1 MPSVID
7 LVEVDALVPGAV
19 LPIERHLSIARGL
32 WPLGAGGSLYLAAT
46 GPAESLWLVAILEAP
61 EQSQLRPR
69 DRRKRGWYA
78 PANVTPV
85 REITGVLKTSRFPR
99 KLTAKEETALR
110 ELIDEPDS
118 PLIEAGARDS
128 SPGLR
133 SGGPPLERALAHAM
147 RDDIAAVIGELLE
160 VWRET
165 RAVELADLI
174 DRANRLLP
182 TYDRPLSIERCDD
195 TAIEKAWQ
203 QAFSKHPVAAM
214 PQLLQYSST
223 GADKHFAKRW
233 TGLASLPDDPRISRR
248 IAAHLASSINDLTL
262 EILERGR
269 DATSWTAA
277 KLIAEDIEVIIDD
290 GNDDPYSA
298 WETEILARS
307 QKFAFARERPAG
319 KLPNTA
325 PPLIAAI
332 EHELER
338 LEAPARAEATL
349 IDAIAEDWRDDEPRS
364 IYADWLIER
373 GHPRGEHLALLLRGE
388 KRQTP
393 AQRRRF
399 AMLSDVP
406 MLYGVLDEVAVM
418 QRRVR
423 DRGID
428 RSLDIYWS
436 TTPLMW
442 QALGHSALIRALTK
456 IRLVGDPRLDRAEAI
471 GVFVARAP
479 RLTTIE
485 DIDTA
490 KQASHLTRFLGEKWR
505 YEAKK
510 QQLIRKP

>member
-7 LVEVDALVPGAV
+7 LVEVEALVPGAV

-32 WPLGAGGSLYLAAT
+32 WPLGGGGSLYLAAR
-46 GPAESLWLVAILEAP
+46 GPADSLWLVAILEAP
-61 EQSQLRPR
+61 EQSQLRPG

-85 REITGVLKTSRFPR
+85 CEITGRLKTLRFPR
-99 KLTAKEETALR
+99 KLTTTEETTLR
-110 ELIDEPDS
+110 DLIDEPDS

-128 SPGLR
+128 SPAIR
-133 SGGPPLERALAHAM
+133 PDGPPLERALAHAT
-147 RDDIAAVIGELLE
+147 RGDLAAVIGEVLE

-174 DRANRLLP
+174 DRASRLLP
-182 TYDRPLSIERCDD
+182 TYDRPLSIDRCDD

-203 QAFSKHPVAAM
+203 QAFTKHPVAAM

-223 GADKHFAKRW
+223 GAETHFAKRW
-233 TGLASLPDDPRISRR
+233 ACLASLPDDPRISRR
-248 IAAHLASSINDLTL
+248 VAACLASSISDLTL

-269 DATSWTAA
+269 EATSWAAA
-277 KLIAEDIEVIIDD
+277 KLIARDIEVIIDE

-298 WETEILARS
+298 WETENLARS

-325 PPLIAAI
+325 APLVAAI
-332 EHELER
+332 ERELER
-338 LEAPARAEATL
+338 LEAPVRAEAAL
-349 IDAIAEDWRDDEPRS
+349 IDAIADDWKDDEPRS

-373 GHPRGEHLALLLRGE
+373 GHPRGEYLALLLRGE

-418 QRRVR
+418 RRRVR

-428 RSLDIYWS
+428 RSLDVYWS
-436 TTPLMW
+436 TTPLLW

-456 IRLVGDPRLDRAEAI
+456 IRLVGDPRLDRAEAL
-471 GVFVARAP
+471 GAFVARAP

-490 KQASHLTRFLGEKWR
+490 KQASHLTRFLGGSWR

-510 QQLIRKP
+510 QHLIRKP